1 MSARS
6 WAARVHLVI
15 AWLFV
20 ACVVIQTFL
29 IGLVLFNDGD
39 IALHRGFGFVTF
51 LVAILVPVSAGLA
64 RLPARQVQWSAALLG
79 ATFIQLFLG
88 GLRWSGPSVLGALH
102 PVGALVLFGLGVL
115 VARRAW
121 MLVKHPAVEDRTVV
135 APDAAPSPSSAST
148 K

>member
-15 AWLFV
+15 ACAFV
-20 ACVVIQTFL
+20 AGVMIQTFL
-29 IGLVLFNDGD
+29 IGLFLFNDGD

-64 RLPARQVQWSAALLG
+64 RLPASQVRWSAALLG

-88 GLRWSGPSVLGALH
+88 GLRWSGPSVIGALH
-102 PVGALVLFGLGVL
+102 PVGALVVFGLGVV

-121 MLVKHPAVEDRTVV
+121 MLVKTPTLEDSTVV
-135 APDAAPSPSSAST
+135 ALDAAPSPSSAPT